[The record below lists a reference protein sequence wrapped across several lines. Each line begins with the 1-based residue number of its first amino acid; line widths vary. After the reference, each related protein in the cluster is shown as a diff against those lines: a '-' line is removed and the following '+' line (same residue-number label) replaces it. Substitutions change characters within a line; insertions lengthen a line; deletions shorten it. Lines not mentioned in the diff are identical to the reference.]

1 MMNNMKMMNPKT
13 TTEMNSKEHTIYEYA
28 PLTISVDT
36 MAKEFNISR
45 PEAYK
50 LVHTPGFPSF
60 SIGRRILIN
69 RKGLQRWI
77 DAQSLAG

>member
-1 MMNNMKMMNPKT
+1 MMNNMKMMNQLTNETPQKQ
-13 TTEMNSKEHTIYEYA
+13 IVYEYM
-28 PLTISVDT
+28 PLTISVET

-50 LVHTPGFPSF
+50 LAHTPGFPSF

-69 RKGLQRWI
+69 RKGLQRWMDI
-77 DAQSLAG
+77 QSLAG

>member
-1 MMNNMKMMNPKT
+1 MMNNMKMINQ
-13 TTEMNSKEHTIYEYA
+13 HTNENTHEPIVYEYV
-28 PLTISVDT
+28 PLAISVET

-50 LVHTPGFPSF
+50 LAHTPGFPSF

-69 RKGLQRWI
+69 RKGLQRWM
-77 DAQSLAG
+77 DVQSLAG